1 MRGLHL
7 PQQPNCCPCV
17 SVSVKDFLN
26 YVLDIDQHHWE
37 KSTFFPKVRLQEEI
51 DALALWSI
59 LANTLLF
66 FQKHFLVSGPGRS
79 ESIYQS
85 T

>member
-1 MRGLHL
+1 MKGLHL

-26 YVLDIDQHHWE
+26 YVRYRSTSLG
-37 KSTFFPKVRLQEEI
+37 KSTFFPKVTLQEEI

-59 LANTLLF
+59 LANTF

-85 T
+85 M